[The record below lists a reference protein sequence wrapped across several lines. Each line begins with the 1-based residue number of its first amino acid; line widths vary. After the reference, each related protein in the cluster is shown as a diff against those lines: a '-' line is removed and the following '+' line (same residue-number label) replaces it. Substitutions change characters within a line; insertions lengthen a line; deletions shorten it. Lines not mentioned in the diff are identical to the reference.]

1 MKKDFHA
8 RVRAAAK
15 KASNNGKC
23 WWIESY
29 ILNAYLWRGPD
40 KIEQYTKNREQAN
53 EVKRKKGNVQAAV
66 ELCELS

>member
-1 MKKDFHA
+1 MKKDFHS

-23 WWIESY
+23 WWVETY

-40 KIEQYTKNREQAN
+40 NREKYQDKEQIDGEN
-53 EVKRKKGNVQAAV
+53 KESDIQRVD